1 MCRAPRTAARQS
13 RFPNLTVSPFRK
25 YMALPCVAKRS
36 AWRVHKRLG
45 CSQIRFPGGF
55 PVSWQAWRIMQIG
68 VYGSGYLGTVV
79 SACLADFGTP
89 VTCCHPDSSRMVEM
103 AQGNVP
109 FFEKNLTEVI
119 KRNVRSGRLAY
130 STDMESFARK
140 AQVIFLAEDTSQ
152 HLADLAIRIAR
163 LAPKPPILA
172 IMTPVPVGTATSVEK
187 RLSEASLKAT
197 IVSQPVFVTAGCAVE
212 DFNWPDRIILGTSSN
227 DAVLALKQILHPLV
241 MRGVPVIVTNHETA
255 ELVRESATAFVA
267 AKISFINELAGL
279 CERVNGDAVHLSLA
293 LGLDKKIGPRCLQ
306 AGAAMGGLFAQSAMD
321 SLARL
326 AQQNN
331 VDLRILSA
339 VREVNLTM
347 ADGLAEKI
355 SACLKSLQN
364 KDVGIL
370 GLAFKPNTNSV
381 AGSASI
387 KLAQTLVSRGARV
400 RAYDPVAI
408 PDAKLELNGTV
419 HYCETPYAVAEGAEV
434 LVVGTGW
441 PEVRGLDFA
450 KIKNLLR
457 RPLIVD
463 TKNILDS
470 VRLRAMGFEY
480 VGMGRV

>member
-1 MCRAPRTAARQS
+1 
-13 RFPNLTVSPFRK
+13 
-25 YMALPCVAKRS
+25 
-36 AWRVHKRLG
+36 
-45 CSQIRFPGGF
+45 
-55 PVSWQAWRIMQIG
+55 MQIG
-68 VYGSGYLGTVV
+68 VYGAGYLGTVM

-89 VTCCHPDSSRMVEM
+89 VICCHPDSSRMVEM
-103 AQGNVP
+103 AQGKVP
-109 FFEKNLTEVI
+109 FHEKNLSEVI
-119 KRNVRSGRLAY
+119 RRNVRSGRLAY
-130 STDMESFARK
+130 STDVESFARK
-140 AQVIFLAEDTSQ
+140 AGVIFLAEDTPE
-152 HLADLAIRIAR
+152 HLPELTLRIAR
-163 LAPKPPILA
+163 AASKLPILS
-172 IMTPVPVGTATSVEK
+172 IVTPVPVGTGTILEK
-187 RLSEASLKAT
+187 KLHDSGLKAT
-197 IVSQPVFVTAGCAVE
+197 IVSQPMFFTAGCAVE
-212 DFNWPDRIILGTSSN
+212 DFNWPDRIVLGAASN
-227 DAVLALKQILHPLV
+227 DAILAIKQIFHPLV

-279 CERVNGDAVHLSLA
+279 CERVNGDAVQLSLA

-306 AGAAMGGLFAQSAMD
+306 AGAGMGGLFAQSDMD

-331 VDLRILSA
+331 VDLKILSA
-339 VREVNLTM
+339 AREVNLSL

-355 SACLKSLQN
+355 SACLHSLQN

-381 AGSASI
+381 AGSAAV
-387 KLAQTLVSRGARV
+387 KLAQSLVARGARV

-419 HYCETPYAVAEGAEV
+419 HYCESAYAAAEGVEA

-441 PEVRGLDFA
+441 PEFRGLDFSR
-450 KIKNLLR
+450 IKNLLR

-463 TKNILDS
+463 TKNILDA

-480 VGMGRV
+480 VGVGR